1 MAQARRIK
9 RKPAKKKAKSS
20 SWFSGLPWGLMFV
33 ILISGVVLGMLFTGT
48 QQDNGQLG
56 QGLKALIE
64 DQSEQA
70 KTDSSTPEPVVKPS
84 EDTQQTNF
92 DYYDVLPDI
101 EQVMPNDLPD
111 GAVAARRTDGYQY
124 YVQIASFRARADAE
138 GLRAK
143 LALQGVT
150 ALTQASE
157 VEGKGL
163 YYRVRL
169 GPFANARL
177 AKNAKARLN
186 GLGQDPLIYR
196 ETLPKP

>member
-9 RKPAKKKAKSS
+9 RKPVKKKAESS
-20 SWFSGLPWGLMFV
+20 SWLSGLPWGLMFV
-33 ILISGVVLGMLFTGT
+33 ILISGVVLGMLFTGA
-48 QQDNGQLG
+48 QQDNGKLG

-64 DQSEQA
+64 DQNEQA
-70 KTDSSTPEPVVKPS
+70 QSVSSTTQPVIKPPQ
-84 EDTQQTNF
+84 EAQTTDF
-92 DYYDVLPDI
+92 DYYEVLPDI

-111 GAVAARRTDGYQY
+111 GAVEARRTDGYQY
-124 YVQIASFRARADAE
+124 YLQIASFKSRADAE

-150 ALTQASE
+150 ALTQARE

-169 GPFANARL
+169 GPFANTRL

-186 GLGQDPLIYR
+186 GLGQDPFIYR
-196 ETLPKP
+196 ETLAKP